1 MTKYICMKGNE
12 LLQMISESI
21 PNLDMG
27 LCLSNPVR
35 DIYLYGHVILW
46 NTTKMPYLHGGDCD
60 SLHPI
65 GVLIM

>member
-1 MTKYICMKGNE
+1 MGGNG

-21 PNLDMG
+21 PNFDMG
-27 LCLSNPVR
+27 LCLSNLVR
-35 DIYLYGHVILW
+35 DIYLYDYVILW

-65 GVLIM
+65 RVLIM